1 MQPTSS
7 LVQIKSVLVDGD
19 VAIGKKTV
27 VIIQMNG
34 IAVSLL
40 FPCHRFLVM

>member
-7 LVQIKSVLVDGD
+7 LVQMESVLVDGD